1 MAFQGAGD
9 LVKAE
14 HLYRSILNE
23 KADHPAALHFLD
35 VIEFQHGRAAER
47 VRLIVSP
54 KLRTDSV
61 P

>member
-1 MAFQGAGD
+1 
-9 LVKAE
+9 
-14 HLYRSILNE
+14 
-23 KADHPAALHFLD
+23 LD